1 MMSLLGDVRLG
12 YTLNVQHDGT
22 GFLIVLWGRPT
33 RPPNGADAVMITR
46 KEVGNALMRA
56 YPKVTNAE
64 VDRYY
69 AQSMKC

>member
-1 MMSLLGDVRLG
+1 
-12 YTLNVQHDGT
+12 
-22 GFLIVLWGRPT
+22 
-33 RPPNGADAVMITR
+33 MITR